1 MTMCQHPWSGLD
13 ISPQGEFKPC
23 CKYNNVIAITLA
35 DYQSS
40 TELTQL
46 REDFTNGIRP
56 TACKQ
61 CWDDEDA
68 GLPSKRQLDQ
78 EYIFQGKVQ
87 DLTSLKVLSLPF
99 GNSCN
104 LACRICDSQASSSW
118 IAESKKLQEFVP
130 DIKIY
135 KHQRFYQDQKF
146 MNEIKA
152 LCNDIIHVE
161 FPGGEPF
168 LAGIT
173 EHLDF
178 LDFLLTL
185 DVANISLH
193 YITNTTIFPKQ
204 EFWERWSK
212 FKNVDIQLS
221 IDGIG
226 AQFEYNRW
234 PAKWSEVDSNIQQY
248 IAQRELCNNLQ
259 LSISHSVSIFTVYY
273 LPEFVKWCLQNK
285 LGKPYLGLVAEP
297 KMYNIKCLPIAIKD
311 KISEKIS
318 RFKFEN
324 VVSYMY
330 KEDLS
335 EQFDKSLQFIEL
347 LDKQRN
353 ESFDL
358 TFSEFSQL
366 IKETQCQH

>member
-1 MTMCQHPWSGLD
+1 MTMCRHPWSGLD

-23 CKYNNVIAITLA
+23 CKYNNVIATTLV

-40 TELTQL
+40 PELFQL
-46 REDFTNGIRP
+46 KEDFSNGIKP
-56 TACKQ
+56 SACKR
-61 CWDDEDA
+61 CWDDEIA
-68 GLPSKRQLDQ
+68 GIASKRQLDNQ
-78 EYIFQGKVQ
+78 TIFKHIPTT
-87 DLTSLKVLSLPF
+87 DSINVLSLPF

-104 LACRICDSQASSSW
+104 LACRICSSYSSSGW
-118 IAESKKLQEFVP
+118 IAEANKLQEFVP

-146 MNEIKA
+146 MDQIKA
-152 LCNDIIHVE
+152 LCSDIVHVE

-168 LAGIT
+168 LAGVA

-193 YITNTTIFPKQ
+193 YITNGTIFPKQ
-204 EFWERWSK
+204 EFWERWAK

-234 PAKWSEVDSNIQQY
+234 PAKWSEVNDNVQHY

-285 LGKPYLGLVAEP
+285 LGKPYLGLVTNPA
-297 KMYNIKCLPIAIKD
+297 MYNIKCLPVTIKN
-311 KISEKIS
+311 KINEKIS

-330 KEDLS
+330 EEDLS
-335 EQFDKSLQFIEL
+335 NQFNNSIQFIEL

-358 TFSEFSQL
+358 TFIELSQL
-366 IKETQCQH
+366 IKETQCQL